1 MFHDKLLIACSGIE
15 YETPED
21 TVRIYTQYVLQI
33 FPRYKGYEPMNI
45 VLNKHKTII
54 ALQLKNLLYIPVK
67 KAQTTEVTLPAVEV
81 DEFEYELNRDILFG
95 KDEQFKELEKKVL
108 EKKEIEEIY
117 QHLRL
122 TFSKWL
128 DSKGTIAKHNLEN
141 DIIFNSTI
149 SLNDKRRRFI
159 TLFAPLIQSWFSK
172 EKNETNILNSEEVI
186 VEEEISSDKEKINQ
200 EKIVESENIK
210 LKEKVN
216 KPKTKVLPKVSI
228 SEQYKYAMNIMKSG
242 DFEKAEIAFKEFVDT
257 HSKHE
262 LAGSAQFWYAET
274 FYIRQ
279 LYDDAAV
286 AFLEGYQKYPNSPKA
301 PENLLK
307 LGVTLAELGEIDQ
320 GCKMIMN
327 LKKAYP
333 KTDASILQK
342 SSYEKKRFNCS

>member
-1 MFHDKLLIACSGIE
+1 MFFKKKIF
-15 YETPED
+15 
-21 TVRIYTQYVLQI
+21 LQI
-33 FPRYKGYEPMNI
+33 LVIFFFANICFAQQDKMNELLDRLEKIQKDIQTLEKAVYSKNPTLSSDNVI
-45 VLNKHKTII
+45 VNE
-54 ALQLKNLLYIPVK
+54 ALTRQLTKIS
-67 KAQTTEVTLPAVEV
+67 
-81 DEFEYELNRDILFG
+81 
-95 KDEQFKELEKKVL
+95 ELEKQIQEMTSKFEENNYKIQQLSDRLNRVSNDNQIRLQQLENNKVVSDKVNPSKEVTI
-108 EKKEIEEIY
+108 EKKTPPI
-117 QHLRL
+117 
-122 TFSKWL
+122 K
-128 DSKGTIAKHNLEN
+128 
-141 DIIFNSTI
+141 
-149 SLNDKRRRFI
+149 
-159 TLFAPLIQSWFSK
+159 
-172 EKNETNILNSEEVI
+172 KNETNILNSEEVI